1 VLVDKKNV
9 LQSALQYT
17 FEHFISQ
24 VNLAE
29 QLYQLRFWSKH
40 WINTSMNQDYW
51 GNSKWYFVNVE
62 RSNSADELQ
71 PGNINIRFNIIK
83 TL

>member
-1 VLVDKKNV
+1 MDKKSV

-17 FEHFISQ
+17 YEHFISQ

-29 QLYQLRFWSKH
+29 QLPSSDFGVSTGLTH
-40 WINTSMNQDYW
+40 QDYW